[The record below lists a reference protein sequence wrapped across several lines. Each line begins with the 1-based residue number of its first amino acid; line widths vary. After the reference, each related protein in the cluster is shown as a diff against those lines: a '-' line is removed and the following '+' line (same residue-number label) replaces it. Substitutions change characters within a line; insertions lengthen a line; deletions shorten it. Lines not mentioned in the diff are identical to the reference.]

1 VSEFLAHYLP
11 EAVRSLASTRAPA
24 IKRTITHS
32 SQPLKQQ
39 LLCDS
44 LLCRGQGLHTVGR
57 ACTSSAYLSD
67 IYIIGCLKLCSS
79 DTEQPILVRT
89 SLRRAFFELPHW
101 KPCQFGNIHSSL
113 AAHFVSSAIP
123 HISPVTHPHIRS
135 GHYYGLSFKFHW
147 PLLLHRSPALSV
159 QLGSV
164 PDQHR
169 VRLLPSSC
177 LIPHRKIKLC

>member
-1 VSEFLAHYLP
+1 
-11 EAVRSLASTRAPA
+11 VRLTLFFAGDKAYIP
-24 IKRTITHS
+24 
-32 SQPLKQQ
+32 
-39 LLCDS
+39 
-44 LLCRGQGLHTVGR
+44 TVGR

-79 DTEQPILVRT
+79 DTEQPIQVRT

-113 AAHFVSSAIP
+113 AAHFVSPAIP

-135 GHYYGLSFKFHW
+135 GHYYGLSLEFHW
-147 PLLLHRSPALSV
+147 PLPLHRSPALSV

-177 LIPHRKIKLC
+177 LIPHRKTKLC

>member
-44 LLCRGQGLHTVGR
+44 LLCRGQGLHSVGR

-113 AAHFVSSAIP
+113 AAHFVS
-123 HISPVTHPHIRS
+123 
-135 GHYYGLSFKFHW
+135 YGLSFKFHW